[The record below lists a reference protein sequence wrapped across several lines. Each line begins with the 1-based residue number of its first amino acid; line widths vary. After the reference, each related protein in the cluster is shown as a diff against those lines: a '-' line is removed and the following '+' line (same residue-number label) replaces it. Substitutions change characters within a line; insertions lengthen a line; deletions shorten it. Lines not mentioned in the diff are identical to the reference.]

1 VGRFLSAFEATFDDL
16 CCSMIWSGM
25 LLTGMLLTEFFKLY
39 NSLGDDKM
47 MTNISGIIK
56 WDTLWGIKQCELTVI
71 LVDFPYNCA
80 LFWLVRY

>member
-16 CCSMIWSGM
+16 CCSMIWS
-25 LLTGMLLTEFFKLY
+25 GMLLTEFFKLY

-56 WDTLWGIKQCELTVI
+56 WDTLWGIKQCELMVI